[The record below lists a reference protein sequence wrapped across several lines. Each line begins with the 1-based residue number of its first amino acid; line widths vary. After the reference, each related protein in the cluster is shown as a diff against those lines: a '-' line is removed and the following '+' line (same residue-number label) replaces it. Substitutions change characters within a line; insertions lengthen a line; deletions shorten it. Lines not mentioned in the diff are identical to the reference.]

1 MWSGDLSIYILSLFH
16 LRDDVCRLSPLLVA
30 FQVEHISILGRY
42 FESDSISSTQYPVLN
57 KDYLAKP
64 KATSYKLQAT
74 SYKLQAT
81 SNVFRAPFLYGAVK
95 EEFERKEI
103 KRESDAKRMDESR
116 GSRRSRIAKD
126 QRTIL
131 KYNEFVII
139 KK

>member
-74 SYKLQAT
+74 S
-81 SNVFRAPFLYGAVK
+81 NVFRAPFLYGAVK